1 MHKYRGDFMFNID
14 RFEELIKD
22 TGVSKTSICN
32 KLGRT
37 RSFFVDVK
45 KGKQSPRPDEIPV
58 IADCLNCDADY
69 LLGKTDIKKAPVVS
83 DKGDRSAMD
92 REFME
97 LFSLLT
103 PEQKK
108 AMVAVMKSLKKDKE

>member
-1 MHKYRGDFMFNID
+1 MESNGMTNYRLAKILGCSQSSIANWLDGKTKPSPD
-14 RFEELIKD
+14 RL
-22 TGVSKTSICN
+22 
-32 KLGRT
+32 
-37 RSFFVDVK
+37 
-45 KGKQSPRPDEIPV
+45 QA
-58 IADCLNCDADY
+58 IADCFHVSVSE
-69 LLGKTDIKKAPVVS
+69 LLGETKKAPVES

-103 PEQKK
+103 QEQKK

>member
-14 RFEELIKD
+14 RFEELIKE

-45 KGKQSPRPDEIPV
+45 KGKQSPKPGEIPV

-69 LLGKTDIKKAPVVS
+69 LLGKTDIKKVPVES
-83 DKGDRSAMD
+83 DKGDHDALE
-92 REFME
+92 REFVE
-97 LFSLLT
+97 LLKRLT

-108 AMVAVMKSLKKDKE
+108 AVAAFIHALSDKE

>member
-69 LLGKTDIKKAPVVS
+69 LLGKTDIKKAPVES
-83 DKGDRSAMD
+83 DKGNRSAMEQ
-92 REFME
+92 EFIE
-97 LFSLLT
+97 LYHRLT
-103 PEQKK
+103 PDQKK
-108 AMVAVMKSLKKDKE
+108 TVSALITALLDDKE